1 MPYNIQKDFI
11 NPTEKE
17 IQQALSYNRLIPSEH
32 FKGNDY
38 MLFLEYAK
46 PYELDQDIISE
57 ETFYKI
63 FPKTRMGYL

>member
-11 NPTEKE
+11 NPKA
-17 IQQALSYNRLIPSEH
+17 IQRALSYNRLIPSEH
-32 FKGNDY
+32 FKWNDY

-46 PYELDQDIISE
+46 PYELELDIISE

-63 FPKTRMGYL
+63 FPKALMRYYD

>member
-1 MPYNIQKDFI
+1 MVFNIQQDFI
-11 NPTEKE
+11 SPTEKA

-46 PYELDQDIISE
+46 AYELEQDIISE
-57 ETFYKI
+57 ETYYKI
-63 FPKTRMGYL
+63 FPQARMRYL